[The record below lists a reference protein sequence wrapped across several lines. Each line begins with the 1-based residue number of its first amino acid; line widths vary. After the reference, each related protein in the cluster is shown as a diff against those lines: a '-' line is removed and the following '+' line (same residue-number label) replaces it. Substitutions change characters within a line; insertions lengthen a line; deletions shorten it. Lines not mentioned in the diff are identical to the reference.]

1 MLWKEG
7 KFCIRTAAVLL
18 LFAFCLNLGVHAAHR
33 TILQQEI
40 AQEVLRV
47 HVVANS
53 DRREDQQVKYLVR
66 DAVLAWMQETGGRE
80 LRTETP
86 GEKLQGGAAVQT
98 DSDRREDQQVK
109 YLVRDAVLAW
119 MQETGGRELRT
130 ETPGE
135 KLQGGA
141 AVQTDAQTDAQ
152 TEVQAYL
159 AAHLS
164 DIEAIANGILSEN
177 GRSYQARASLA
188 RTYFPDRVYGECT
201 VQAYLAAH
209 LSDIE
214 AIANGILSENGR
226 SYQARASLARTY
238 FPDRVYG
245 ECTFPAGWY
254 DALRIT
260 LGKGAGQNWWGI
272 LYPELCFSDCR
283 TYFPDRVYGECTFPA
298 GWYDALRI
306 TLGKGAGQNWWGI
319 LYPELCFS
327 DCIRG
332 VTQEGDQVEDLK
344 DVLSA
349 QEYESLFRQPEKW
362 KLSLW
367 WFPLPFLSEQKKR

>member
-1 MLWKEG
+1 MLWTEG

-47 HVVANS
+47 HVVAN
-53 DRREDQQVKYLVR
+53 
-66 DAVLAWMQETGGRE
+66 
-80 LRTETP
+80 
-86 GEKLQGGAAVQT
+86 
-98 DSDRREDQQVK
+98 SDRREDQQVK

-201 VQAYLAAH
+201 
-209 LSDIE
+209 
-214 AIANGILSENGR
+214 
-226 SYQARASLARTY
+226 
-238 FPDRVYG
+238 
-245 ECTFPAGWY
+245 
-254 DALRIT
+254 
-260 LGKGAGQNWWGI
+260 
-272 LYPELCFSDCR
+272 
-283 TYFPDRVYGECTFPA
+283 FPA